1 MLNNLRIGLRMGLGF
16 SLVIAVLLATLAVAL
31 VRMGQMND
39 DLQRIVDDR
48 FPKTVVANDIIGNI
62 NTIARAMRNL
72 GLSMDEEVRK
82 TEMDRIEKARVK
94 IVELIGQLDKS
105 ITSDQGRAKLAAV
118 KEARGR
124 YVDGQNQYLKLMS
137 EAKQAAAVELLLTQ
151 VRQSQAA
158 YLESVAQVIEFQT
171 QLVNQGGE
179 DAEKAYNET
188 LRLMIGLSAAA
199 ILLALAIAFFITR
212 SVTRPINEATVVAG
226 MLAEGNL
233 TADIQ
238 VRSKDEV
245 GQLLAAMQ
253 AMVAKLSQIIGD
265 VRGASDNLSSASEQ
279 VSSTAQSLSQ
289 GATEQ
294 AAGVEEMSA
303 TIEQASASIQQNSEN
318 ARVTDGMAAQSSKD
332 ATDGG
337 EAVKLTV
344 HAMKSIAGKIGI
356 IDDIAYQT
364 NLLALNAAIE
374 AARAGEHGKGFAVV
388 ADEVRKLAERSQ
400 EAAQEIGELASNSV
414 EQAERAG
421 KLLEEMVPSIRKTS
435 DLVKEIAA
443 ASEEQSTGIGQI
455 NTAVAQ
461 LNQTTQQ
468 SASAS
473 EELAATAEEMS
484 SQAEQLQQLMAFF
497 RLRAGEAS
505 TTTAAAVKFTS
516 KAPPTAAPRR
526 PALAAAGP
534 ASGEFVRF

>member
-1 MLNNLRIGLRMGLGF
+1 MLNNYRIGLRMGLGF
-16 SLVIAVLLATLAVAL
+16 ALVIGLLLATLALSVSK
-31 VRMGQMND
+31 MGSINEDMQ
-39 DLQRIVDDR
+39 LIVGRR
-48 FPKTVVANDIIGNI
+48 FPNVVVSNDLIDQLNSA
-62 NTIARAMRNL
+62 TLSMRNIVLTKDPAVTKAELEKIAKIRSNFTELLNRLEKGIYTENGKVLLARIKEKRAAFGKGLVDYL
-72 GLSMDEEVRK
+72 GLVEAGKLDQATALMMG
-82 TEMDRIEKARVK
+82 EMRSTQAEYMTAVTDMIKFQT
-94 IVELIGQLDKS
+94 ELIEHAG
-105 ITSDQGRAKLAAV
+105 T
-118 KEARGR
+118 EA
-124 YVDGQNQYLKLMS
+124 DAQFQN
-137 EAKQAAAVELLLTQ
+137 TQ
-151 VRQSQAA
+151 
-158 YLESVAQVIEFQT
+158 
-171 QLVNQGGE
+171 
-179 DAEKAYNET
+179 K
-188 LRLMIGLSAAA
+188 LMIGLALGAS
-199 ILLALAIAFFITR
+199 ALAFLVAFFVTR
-212 SVTRPINEATVVAG
+212 SVTHPISEATQAARL
-226 MLAEGNL
+226 LAQGDL
-233 TADIQ
+233 SAHIQ
-238 VRSKDEV
+238 VRGKDEV

-253 AMVAKLSQIIGD
+253 AMVAKLSQIIGE
-265 VRGASDNLSSASEQ
+265 VRGASDSLSSASEQ

-318 ARVTDGMAAQSSKD
+318 ARVTDGMAAQSAKD
-332 ATDGG
+332 AGEGG

-344 HAMKSIAGKIGI
+344 QAMKSIAGKIGI

-421 KLLEEMVPSIRKTS
+421 KLLEDMVPSIRKTS

-443 ASEEQSTGIGQI
+443 ASEEQSTGISQI
-455 NTAVAQ
+455 NTAVNQ

-484 SQAEQLQQLMAFF
+484 AQAEQLQQLMAFF
-497 RLRAGEAS
+497 KLELAESG
-505 TTTAAAVKFTS
+505 AATPPAA
-516 KAPPTAAPRR
+516 KAPAKVATSAAPRR
-526 PALAAAGP
+526 QLVASAAPG
-534 ASGEFVRF
+534 SDFVRF